1 VRKNMKKIVIGLT
14 AVLALAACDRSKPQL
29 EQRIAELQVVSA
41 QKDSLIQEV
50 MSTTQFVGDLTAD
63 LAAVKA
69 LNAGKPIATE
79 AKELEGKSPAQM
91 RATVRERVRE
101 LATRLG
107 ETESRLSQSRARVQ
121 SLSGSNA
128 EMQKQLAVY
137 DSTIN
142 SLRVVIESQKTEIAA
157 LSEQVLGLQQANV
170 VLAASRDALATQKEQ
185 LTSTVATMTLE
196 ANKAYY
202 VIGTE
207 KDLLAKGI
215 VIKTGGFLGF
225 GKALAP
231 GRALKEQD
239 FTEIDRMRDSAI
251 SFPKADKSYAIVSRQ
266 DPQFLAVAPD
276 KKNQIRTGLKVAS
289 PEQFWA
295 ASKFLI
301 VVEK

>member
-1 VRKNMKKIVIGLT
+1 MKKIVIAFA
-14 AVLALAACDRSKPQL
+14 AVLALGACDKSKPAL
-29 EQRIAELQVVSA
+29 EQKLAEMQVLSS

-91 RATVRERVRE
+91 RATIRERVRE

-142 SLRVVIESQKTEIAA
+142 SLRVVIESQKTEITA

-170 VLAASRDALATQKEQ
+170 ALAASRDTLATQKEQ
-185 LTSTVATMTLE
+185 LVSTVSTMTAE

-207 KDLLAKGI
+207 KDLMAKGI
-215 VIKTGGFLGF
+215 AIKTGGFLGF
-225 GKALAP
+225 GKTLAP
-231 GRALKEQD
+231 ARALKEQD
-239 FTEIDRMRDSAI
+239 FTEIDRMRDSTI
-251 SFPKADKSYAIVSRQ
+251 SFPKSDKKYTILSRQ
-266 DPQFLAVAPD
+266 NPQFLAVAPD
-276 KKNQIRTGLKVAS
+276 KNNEIRTGLKVAS
-289 PEQFWA
+289 PEQFWG

>member
-1 VRKNMKKIVIGLT
+1 MKKILIGIT
-14 AVLALAACDRSKPQL
+14 AVIALAACDKSKPQL
-29 EQRIAELQVVSA
+29 EQKLAELQVMSA

-63 LAAVKA
+63 LAAVKS
-69 LNAGKPIATE
+69 LNAGKPIASE

-107 ETESRLSQSRARVQ
+107 ETESRLSQSRARVA

-128 EMQKQLAVY
+128 EMQKQLAAY

-142 SLRVVIESQKTEIAA
+142 SLRVVIESQKTEITA

-170 VLAASRDALATQKEQ
+170 ALAAARDTLATQKEQ
-185 LTSTVATMTLE
+185 LVSTVSTMTKE

-215 VIKTGGFLGF
+215 LVKTGGFLGF
-225 GKALAP
+225 GKTLSPAAS
-231 GRALKEQD
+231 LKEQD
-239 FTEIDRMRDSAI
+239 FTEIDRMRDSTI
-251 SFPKADKSYAIVSRQ
+251 SFPKADKGYAIVSRQ

-276 KKNQIRTGLKVAS
+276 KNRQLRTGLKVAA